1 MSNPINES
9 GSKLEDLVEDFL
21 FKNNYQF
28 IDGGSKD
35 IDFIIE
41 TRNEKI
47 YVDCTNQNTEGS
59 VIDKLPH
66 KIYKYYRKHKM
77 NNFYIIRGLYKNF
90 PESVFEHINFLENYF
105 NFKVIILTYDEFI
118 EMLIN
123 KNII

>member
-21 FKNNYQF
+21 FKNKYRF
-28 IDGGSKD
+28 IDGGNKD

-41 TRNEKI
+41 TTNEKI

-66 KIYKYYRKHKM
+66 KIYKYYQKHKM
-77 NNFYIIRGLYKNF
+77 NDFYIIRGLYKKF
-90 PESVFEHINFLENYF
+90 PESVFEHINFLENCF

-118 EMLIN
+118 KMLTN

>member
-9 GSKLEDLVEDFL
+9 GSILENLVEDFL
-21 FKNNYQF
+21 IKNKYQF

-41 TRNEKI
+41 TTNERI

-66 KIYKYYRKHKM
+66 KIYKYYKKHKM
-77 NNFYIIRGLYKNF
+77 NDFYIIRGLYKKF
-90 PESVFEHINFLENYF
+90 PEPVFEHIKHLENYF
-105 NFKVIILTYDEFI
+105 NLKVIILTYDEFI

>member
-41 TRNEKI
+41 TRN
-47 YVDCTNQNTEGS
+47 
-59 VIDKLPH
+59 
-66 KIYKYYRKHKM
+66 
-77 NNFYIIRGLYKNF
+77 
-90 PESVFEHINFLENYF
+90 
-105 NFKVIILTYDEFI
+105 
-118 EMLIN
+118 
-123 KNII
+123 